1 MSCVPNGL
9 EFRIAARLDPDFV
22 EVCQEMQRLPLDIT
36 KKRKLMSFS
45 TIIRHIMSKIERN

>member
-1 MSCVPNGL
+1 MARVPSGP

-22 EVCQEMQRLPLDIT
+22 ELCHEMQRLPLDIA

-45 TIIRHIMSKIERN
+45 TIFRHIMSRI